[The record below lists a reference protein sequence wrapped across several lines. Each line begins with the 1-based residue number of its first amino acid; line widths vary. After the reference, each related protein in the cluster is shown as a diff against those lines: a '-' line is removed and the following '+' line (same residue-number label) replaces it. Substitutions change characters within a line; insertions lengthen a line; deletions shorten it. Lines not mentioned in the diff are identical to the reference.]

1 MTSPSPVTD
10 LRWLRPYASD
20 AAAYDVCVLHPVRRA
35 VERPGEDAFSF
46 GCMWTEAA
54 RAPRLRDAALAAWI
68 PHQAGAT
75 ALPVNG
81 AYFAVW
87 ELDPRDVT
95 SPARSPRAGTAHGSF
110 RGTRTVLWS
119 TRAVTFTS
127 CTGGPSTTSTWSR
140 TSRPHRRRCPAP
152 HRDGAGP
159 GAVSG
164 S

>member
-95 SPARSPRAGTAHGSF
+95 SPRPLSARRYGS
-110 RGTRTVLWS
+110 RVLPWDPD
-119 TRAVTFTS
+119 RAVVYA
-127 CTGGPSTTSTWSR
+127 GGHFHQL
-140 TSRPHRRRCPAP
+140 HRRTLD
-152 HRDGAGP
+152 HIHMVEDE
-159 GAVSG
+159 
-164 S
+164 